1 MSVGALLAQNISFSK
16 SIERWDEKKKRKR
29 GEGKDREKMIWVI
42 LMADFI
48 SGNPVQ
54 QGLADEDI
62 PTSYFNSIITTLMQV
77 NIFEKIFWRKII
89 AIFKMKSI

>member
-1 MSVGALLAQNISFSK
+1 MSVGALAQNISFSK
-16 SIERWDEKKKRKR
+16 SIERWDENKKKRKR
-29 GEGKDREKMIWVI
+29 EEGKEREKMFWFI

-54 QGLADEDI
+54 QNLMDEEI

-77 NIFEKIFWRKII
+77 NIN
-89 AIFKMKSI
+89 SC

>member
-1 MSVGALLAQNISFSK
+1 
-16 SIERWDEKKKRKR
+16 
-29 GEGKDREKMIWVI
+29 MIWFI

-54 QGLADEDI
+54 QNLMDEEI

-77 NIFEKIFWRKII
+77 NINVYLVKEMNCDLKIDRDYNQAAPRYIVGRI
-89 AIFKMKSI
+89 G

>member
-16 SIERWDEKKKRKR
+16 SIERWDEKKKENEEKAKI
-29 GEGKDREKMIWVI
+29 EKKMIWVI

-77 NIFEKIFWRKII
+77 NIFEKIFWIEI
-89 AIFKMKSI
+89 VAI

>member
-1 MSVGALLAQNISFSK
+1 
-16 SIERWDEKKKRKR
+16 
-29 GEGKDREKMIWVI
+29 
-42 LMADFI
+42 MADFI

-77 NIFEKIFWRKII
+77 NIFEKIFWRKIV
-89 AIFKMKSI
+89 AIFKVKAI

>member
-1 MSVGALLAQNISFSK
+1 
-16 SIERWDEKKKRKR
+16 
-29 GEGKDREKMIWVI
+29 MIWFI

-54 QGLADEDI
+54 QGLANEDV

-77 NIFEKIFWRKII
+77 NNFEIII
-89 AIFKMKSI
+89 AIWT